1 MPARLHLLYLW
12 AMRQVLITGGAGFVG
27 ANLTRRLLALGHAV
41 TVVDNF
47 RTGRRENLAGL
58 AGVTVLER
66 DVRAPLEGD
75 FDWVFNLACPASP
88 PHYQRDPL
96 FTLETSVDGMRRV
109 LELAR
114 RCGARVLQASTS
126 EIYGDPLVHPQ
137 PEGYWGHVNTLGPRS
152 CYDEGKRVA
161 ETLALEH
168 RRAFGTD
175 VRLARIFNT
184 YGPYMDPQDGR
195 VVSNFILQALRGEPI
210 TLYGDGGQTR
220 SFQFVDDLV
229 AGFLAY
235 MEAEP
240 EALEAFFAPKGL
252 AIPVLNLGNP
262 GEFTVRQL
270 AEEVLRLVPESGSA
284 LVCRPLPGDDP
295 KRRRP
300 DIAWARDCLG
310 WAPRVPLREGLAR
323 TVAYFREVVR

>member
-1 MPARLHLLYLW
+1 
-12 AMRQVLITGGAGFVG
+12 MRQVLITGGAGFVG
-27 ANLTRRLLALGHAV
+27 ANLTRRLLALGYAV

-58 AGVTVLER
+58 EGVTVREQ

-75 FDWVFNLACPASP
+75 YDWVFNLACPASP

-137 PEGYWGHVNTLGPRS
+137 AEGYWGHVNTLGPRS

-161 ETLALEH
+161 ETLALEY

-240 EALEAFFAPKGL
+240 AALEAFFAPKGL

-295 KRRRP
+295 KRRKP
-300 DIAWARDCLG
+300 DITWARDCLG

-323 TVAYFREVVR
+323 TVAYFREVAR